1 MSANNRENR
10 PVIPE
15 SHLDIMEG
23 FQATVSTV
31 RHRDGLISTTPVTF
45 DWDGEFVRFS
55 TLKSRVKYKSL
66 LANPQITLCI
76 ISPSEFTRYIE
87 IRGTAELTD
96 DPGGAFNLEIFKR
109 LTGKDAFHSGDTA
122 AQRVTVK
129 IIPSKISTPSLYGG
143 QLSSS

>member
-31 RHRDGLISTTPVTF
+31 RHRDGLISTTPVSF

-55 TLKSRVKYKSL
+55 TLKSRVKYNNL

-76 ISPSEFTRYIE
+76 ISPGDFTRYIE

-96 DPGGAFNLEIFKR
+96 DPGGEFNLAIFQR
-109 LTGKDAFHSGDTA
+109 LTGMEEFPYDEPD

-129 IIPSKISTPSLYGG
+129 IIPSQISTPSLYGG

>member
-1 MSANNRENR
+1 MSANNRDNR

-31 RHRDGLISTTPVTF
+31 RHRDSLISTTPVTF

-55 TLKSRVKYKSL
+55 TLKSRVKYKNL
-66 LANPQITLCI
+66 LDNPQITLCI
-76 ISPSEFTRYIE
+76 ISPSDFTRYIE

-96 DPGGAFNLEIFKR
+96 DPGGEFNLAIFQR
-109 LTGKDAFHSGDTA
+109 LTGMEEFPYDGPD

-129 IIPSKISTPSLYGG
+129 IIPSQISTPSLYGG
-143 QLSSS
+143 QLTSS

>member
-1 MSANNRENR
+1 MSTNTREKR

-55 TLKSRVKYKSL
+55 TLKSRVKYKNL

-76 ISPSEFTRYIE
+76 ISPSDFTRYIE
-87 IRGTAELTD
+87 IRGTAELAD
-96 DPGGAFNLEIFKR
+96 DPGGEFNLAIFQR
-109 LTGKDAFHSGDTA
+109 LTGMEEFPYDEPD

-129 IIPSKISTPSLYGG
+129 IIPSQISTPSLYGG

>member
-55 TLKSRVKYKSL
+55 TLKSRVKYNNL

-76 ISPSEFTRYIE
+76 ISPSDFTRYIE

-96 DPGGAFNLEIFKR
+96 DPGGEFNLAIFQR
-109 LTGKDAFHSGDTA
+109 LTGMEEFPYDEPD

-129 IIPSKISTPSLYGG
+129 IIPSQISTPSLYGG

>member
-1 MSANNRENR
+1 MSTNAREKS

-31 RHRDGLISTTPVTF
+31 RYRDGLISTTPITF
-45 DWDGEFVRFS
+45 DWDGKFVRFS
-55 TLKSRVKYKSL
+55 TLKSRVKYKNL
-66 LANPQITLCI
+66 LDNPQITLCI
-76 ISPSEFTRYIE
+76 ISPSDFTRYIE

-96 DPGGAFNLEIFKR
+96 DPGGAFNLAIFQR
-109 LTGKDAFHSGDTA
+109 LTGMDDFPYDEAD

-129 IIPSKISTPSLYGG
+129 IIPSQISTPSLYGG

>member
-1 MSANNRENR
+1 MSANNREKI

-15 SHLDIMEG
+15 SHLNIMEG

-31 RHRDGLISTTPVTF
+31 RHRDGLISTTPVSF

-55 TLKSRVKYKSL
+55 TLKSRVKYNNL
-66 LANPQITLCI
+66 LANSQITLCI
-76 ISPSEFTRYIE
+76 ISPSDFTRYIE
-87 IRGTAELTD
+87 IRGLAELTD
-96 DPGGAFNLEIFKR
+96 DPGGEFNLEIFKR
-109 LTGKDAFHSGDTA
+109 LTGMEEFPYDEPD

-129 IIPSKISTPSLYGG
+129 IIPSQISTPSLYGG